1 MTRANPARGEVELEL
16 GGETFVLRRSF
27 GGFARLQGAC
37 GVEGLGALVRLITL
51 GDMRAMFHGV
61 ACLARSGDTNKLA
74 DMDCPPGEVARVLE
88 ALTKV
93 LSPPTAE
100 PNEKKV
106 PSGQSQSAGYSPA
119 ANGGASALDA

>member
-1 MTRANPARGEVELEL
+1 MKRANPARGEVELEL
-16 GGETFVLRRSF
+16 GGETYVLRRSF

-74 DMDCPPGEVARVLE
+74 DMDCPPEDIARVVE

-93 LSPPTAE
+93 LSPPTDE

-106 PSGQSQSAGYSPA
+106 PSGQSPSAVSSLA